1 MEMETTSQN
10 RTVLR
15 HLRNGNP
22 LTHRQA
28 SQLYGIDR
36 LSARIF
42 DLRNGKDGNP
52 VTGIDKIMISNGR
65 KRFAKYF
72 INAKTE
78 TK

>member
-1 MEMETTSQN
+1 METTSQN

-15 HLRNGNP
+15 HLSNGNS

-28 SQLYGIDR
+28 SQLYGVDR

-52 VTGIDKIMISNGR
+52 VTGIKTTIIDNGR
-65 KRFAKYF
+65 KRFAQYS
-72 INAKTE
+72 ITNTE